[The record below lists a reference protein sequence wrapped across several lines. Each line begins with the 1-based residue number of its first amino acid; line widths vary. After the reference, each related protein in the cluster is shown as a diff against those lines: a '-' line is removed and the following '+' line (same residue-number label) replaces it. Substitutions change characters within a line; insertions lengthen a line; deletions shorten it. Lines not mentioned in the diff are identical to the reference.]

1 MCVDSCYE
9 LAGNE
14 NYCTWGA
21 RLMKRDAVKLLL
33 QVLISIALIFV
44 PLRLISWYINK
55 PVVVFANMI
64 FYVAIVLLIIGLTMV
79 MIKFLINNNKN
90 SGVSRILDYS
100 KLLIIDGVIFLIF
113 SSVLTM
119 MICGLNS

>member
-1 MCVDSCYE
+1 
-9 LAGNE
+9 
-14 NYCTWGA
+14 
-21 RLMKRDAVKLLL
+21 MKRDAVKLLL

-90 SGVSRILDYS
+90 SGLSRILDYS

>member
-9 LAGNE
+9 LVGSE

-90 SGVSRILDYS
+90 SRLSRILDYS